1 MKPRAAL
8 IALPMLLLCGCQVL
22 LTSPKGTPQS
32 SMVQLDRRP
41 VGTPSVEL
49 TSSPA
54 HDNWTIYVRQRFE
67 HTDEVQTVTQQRAR
81 RYLFWPLAP
90 LNGITQCPFGLLAS
104 LFSSSEG
111 ATSMRE
117 AGCLRLMA
125 MEPLRNRIDRQ
136 AVTERAQTT
145 HESESPLAG
154 TDVLFTPDDH
164 DRTPLRRVTLAD
176 GSATLQSESTSEEVG
191 ELLVRMSHRTLIK
204 QRVTIAGRPE
214 RAMPTLQWP
223 EPYIVQIEHIT
234 GSDGKARPGLH
245 ESLSALLLARGIDV
259 LPAQL
264 ARDAILDEQA
274 VQLAGRVSD
283 QSAIATGR
291 LLRPTV
297 LIKGTQSLDGEVSLT
312 VITVKTGEQQEIH
325 VKQLADLMD
334 AFTIGKPLSKD
345 AQ

>member
-22 LTSPKGTPQS
+22 LASPKGTPQS

-49 TSSPA
+49 TSPA

-67 HTDEVQTVTQQRAR
+67 HTDERQTVTQQRAR

-117 AGCLRLMA
+117 AGCMRLMA

-136 AVTERAQTT
+136 AITERANTT
-145 HESESPLAG
+145 HESESPVAG
-154 TDVLFTPDDH
+154 AEILFTPEDLDSP
-164 DRTPLRRVTLAD
+164 PLRRITLAD
-176 GSATLQSESTSEEVG
+176 GLAAIQTGPTKEESG
-191 ELLVRMSHRTLIK
+191 ELRVRINNRTLLK
-204 QRVTIAGRPE
+204 QHVTITGQSDRQLPSFDWSDQA
-214 RAMPTLQWP
+214 
-223 EPYIVQIEHIT
+223 IVQIEPLR
-234 GSDGKARPGLH
+234 GSEGTIRPGLH
-245 ESLSALLLARGIDV
+245 EALSALLLARGIDV
-259 LPAQL
+259 LPTQL
-264 ARDAILDEQA
+264 ARDAILDEQT

-283 QSAIATGR
+283 QSTVATGR

-312 VITVKTGEQQEIH
+312 VITVKTGGQQEIH
-325 VKQLADLMD
+325 VKQLADLMS
-334 AFTIGKPLSKD
+334 ALTTARPSSTNER
-345 AQ
+345 